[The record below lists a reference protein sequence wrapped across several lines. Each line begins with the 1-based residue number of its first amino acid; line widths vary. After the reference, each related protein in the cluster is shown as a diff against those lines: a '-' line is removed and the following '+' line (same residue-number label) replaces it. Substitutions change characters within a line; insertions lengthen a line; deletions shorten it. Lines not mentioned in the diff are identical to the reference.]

1 MTTFFSSSFKL
12 SLARLSLFPSVQFP
26 AAAAAHAPTGEER
39 DAARHHPRDA
49 LGDQDRAVQRG
60 AGEVVHLPR
69 AADVHGRGAQATGVH
84 RRRRAHRAD
93 PRPAALRATTRFI
106 SAWCFALPLCLVQS
120 MGFLVVPLTSVV
132 VWALFGLRE
141 IGSLIENPFQRSLQL
156 RIVSD
161 SIRSDVNRI
170 LLEGST
176 GSTLPPE
183 LRA

>member
-1 MTTFFSSSFKL
+1 MSISLSSDFI
-12 SLARLSLFPSVQFP
+12 
-26 AAAAAHAPTGEER
+26 APTE
-39 DAARHHPRDA
+39 AFVPWP
-49 LGDQDRAVQRG
+49 L
-60 AGEVVHLPR
+60 
-69 AADVHGRGAQATGVH
+69 
-84 RRRRAHRAD
+84 
-93 PRPAALRATTRFI
+93 FI

>member
-1 MTTFFSSSFKL
+1 M
-12 SLARLSLFPSVQFP
+12 
-26 AAAAAHAPTGEER
+26 
-39 DAARHHPRDA
+39 
-49 LGDQDRAVQRG
+49 
-60 AGEVVHLPR
+60 LPR
-69 AADVHGRGAQATGVH
+69 AKSVTPLAIIREMLSVIKTVPYNEGLVKSFTSRERLTFMGAAHKLQACIG
-84 RRRRAHRAD
+84 
-93 PRPAALRATTRFI
+93 AAERIVQTPVPLHYVRFTTRFI
-106 SAWCFALPLCLVQS
+106 SAWCFALLLCLVQS